1 MSIIHLHKSTVF
13 SYKNVLFFV
22 GKVGVVKVK
31 LPTNLANISFYI
43 GESHIKIVASKLNQN
58 NVDLV
63 KDILNKIK
71 KILAKNDIGFT
82 NKIMLLGIGFRSW
95 TYKVSSDIEYLIL
108 KIGFSRDLSIRIPS
122 IIKIIILKP
131 TLILFKSL
139 DKNALNQFV
148 ASLRSLKTPDSYK
161 GKGLRYVEE
170 KITLKVGK
178 T

>member
-1 MSIIHLHKSTVF
+1 LPPK
-13 SYKNVLFFV
+13 VLRN
-22 GKVGVVKVK
+22 GKRTPTHGYPATT
-31 LPTNLANISFYI
+31 LPMYS
-43 GESHIKIVASKLNQN
+43 N
-58 NVDLV
+58 NMKRRTRILFTLV
-63 KDILNKIK
+63 HPL
-71 KILAKNDIGFT
+71 
-82 NKIMLLGIGFRSW
+82 R
-95 TYKVSSDIEYLIL
+95 
-108 KIGFSRDLSIRIPS
+108 
-122 IIKIIILKP
+122 IIILKP